1 MTSTVE
7 TASISTD
14 PPASVSTVPSTRTSF
29 SRREATPLRSRPH
42 ERPVFD
48 QNAEVRRAAHLW
60 AAGPTVPV
68 ARTAE
73 ALERA
78 ADLAL
83 RRTAY
88 ESAEDLLGR
97 ALALR
102 HQAALLDGTT
112 DTEDAELTTMIALGA
127 IRRALR
133 GYGPAYET
141 LPTERA
147 HELAS
152 RTGRLE
158 LRMALLHLQW
168 GAAATQ
174 CRVPEATRIAET
186 VRDLGRG
193 AEDEVLQIVGH
204 HTWGVQC
211 WHLGRLQ
218 EAADHMAH
226 VHDAMET
233 AGPELI
239 RRLERFESAALVAG
253 FAVHILD
260 IAGRIDDA
268 EARFIHVGLRHSLP
282 YELIAVTNFAGYS
295 AVCAGMPR
303 RAIEWIRRL
312 APPLDTGFGM
322 FAATALT
329 GWATALLED
338 ASSGLAMVEQ
348 GMDGF
353 LTMGARTGLSA
364 LVAAQVEAILGAGR
378 PAQEV
383 AAVLARGRAEAEAA
397 GEPLAL
403 PYLDLAE
410 ARAAAASGAPVP
422 VVADALRRALA
433 GAERTGNRLL
443 GPFVLRVA
451 AELGVDLGQ
460 ADTELLSTGA
470 ARTGEADRSV
480 RR

>member
-1 MTSTVE
+1 
-7 TASISTD
+7 
-14 PPASVSTVPSTRTSF
+14 
-29 SRREATPLRSRPH
+29 
-42 ERPVFD
+42 
-48 QNAEVRRAAHLW
+48 
-60 AAGPTVPV
+60 
-68 ARTAE
+68 
-73 ALERA
+73 
-78 ADLAL
+78 
-83 RRTAY
+83 
-88 ESAEDLLGR
+88 
-97 ALALR
+97 
-102 HQAALLDGTT
+102 
-112 DTEDAELTTMIALGA
+112 
-127 IRRALR
+127 
-133 GYGPAYET
+133 
-141 LPTERA
+141 
-147 HELAS
+147 
-152 RTGRLE
+152 
-158 LRMALLHLQW
+158 
-168 GAAATQ
+168 
-174 CRVPEATRIAET
+174 
-186 VRDLGRG
+186 
-193 AEDEVLQIVGH
+193 
-204 HTWGVQC
+204 
-211 WHLGRLQ
+211 
-218 EAADHMAH
+218 
-226 VHDAMET
+226 
-233 AGPELI
+233 
-239 RRLERFESAALVAG
+239 
-253 FAVHILD
+253 
-260 IAGRIDDA
+260 
-268 EARFIHVGLRHSLP
+268 
-282 YELIAVTNFAGYS
+282 
-295 AVCAGMPR
+295 
-303 RAIEWIRRL
+303 
-312 APPLDTGFGM
+312 M